1 MPNLESPSTYAEWYW
16 KNSLDAS
23 MARSEGA
30 EKAYAPVI
38 SNILAASGISEF
50 IPASLQPFYA
60 LLASPTAPDW
70 DDAQRMFLGTVS
82 RAVNLVAGEEMARP
96 FQYEA
101 AEKLLTLRMDAETA
115 TILQQRKKITDD
127 LYFGRMHSAGYA
139 DSEITHYYNSRL
151 PYPAF
156 ADIITWARYHGDPY
170 NPKELSWSKLQVSPE
185 DWDLWEWLSRQKL
198 NTEQVLSLYRRDTW
212 DISRTDDEL
221 SRLGW
226 RQEDILPLHNLAYDV
241 PNSMLLVQGA
251 LMQGK
256 SGQDIAQLISKGGI
270 HPEFSELY
278 YEGVLTKPATE
289 DIIAYE
295 LRRDPS
301 LNNLSN
307 ELTKTGTHPAYHNL
321 YKELAYQIPPVA
333 DIITMAVREAFTPAI
348 AARFGQYEDLPTD
361 FVTWVGKK
369 GLSKEW
375 AERYWAAHWSLPSP
389 QQGFE
394 MLHRGIINRDDLFM
408 LLRALDIMP
417 FWRDKLVNMA
427 YTLFTRIDIRRM
439 YNIGVMNEGDVNRAY
454 RELGYDDYKADIM
467 TRFVVKLKEQA
478 DKRIKDAAIKAEL
491 AKQEAEA
498 KAAEKKQEA
507 AIKAGIVKPATWTN
521 AQTLSFLKKKLIA
534 TERAEQELELLGYN
548 KERINVYLAS
558 VKPAP

>member
-60 LLASPTAPDW
+60 LLSAPPAPDW
-70 DDAQRMFLGTVS
+70 DDAQRTFLGVIT
-82 RAVNLVAGEEMARP
+82 RAVTMVVGDEEARP
-96 FQYEA
+96 FQYKA
-101 AEKLLTLRMDAETA
+101 AEKYLSMFIDAETA

-127 LYFGRMHSAGYA
+127 LYLGRMHSAGFA
-139 DSEITHYYNSRL
+139 DSEISHYYNSRL

-156 ADIITWARYHGDPY
+156 ADIITWARYNGDPT
-170 NPKELSWSKLQVSPE
+170 NPKELSWSKFQVSPD
-185 DWDLWEWLSRQKL
+185 DWELWEWLSRQKL

-212 DISRTDDEL
+212 DIGRTDNEL
-221 SRLGW
+221 LRLGW
-226 RQEDILPLHNLAYDV
+226 RQDDILPLHNLAYEV

-256 SGQDIAQLISKGGI
+256 SGPDIAKLISKGGI

-333 DIITMAVREAFTPAI
+333 DLITMAVREAFTPDI
-348 AARFGQYEDLPTD
+348 AARFGQYEGLPAQY
-361 FVTWVGKK
+361 VEWVQKK
-369 GLSKEW
+369 GLSKDW

-417 FWRDKLVNMA
+417 FWRDKMVSMA
-427 YTLFTRIDIRRM
+427 YTLFTRVDIRRM
-439 YNIGVMNEGDVNRAY
+439 YNIGVLNADGVHQAY
-454 RELGYDDYKADIM
+454 MELGYDNN
-467 TRFVVKLKEQA
+467 
-478 DKRIKDAAIKAEL
+478 
-491 AKQEAEA
+491 
-498 KAAEKKQEA
+498 
-507 AIKAGIVKPATWTN
+507 KAGIMTQFTIRLRQQALEREKLAEQKAQQEKPAKWT
-521 AQTLSFLKKKLIA
+521 ATQTLSFLKKKLIT
-534 TERAEQELELLGYN
+534 TERAEQELELLGYSR
-548 KERINVYLAS
+548 ERISVYLAS
-558 VKPAP
+558 VKTAT

>member
-1 MPNLESPSTYAEWYW
+1 MPNLESPSTYAEWFW
-16 KNSLDAS
+16 KNSLDAG

-38 SNILAASGISEF
+38 SQILAASGIGDL
-50 IPASLQPFYA
+50 IPASLKPFYNILSA
-60 LLASPTAPDW
+60 PPQPDW

-101 AEKLLTLRMDAETA
+101 AEKLLTLRIDADTA

-127 LYFGRMHSAGYA
+127 LYSGRMHSAGYA
-139 DSEITHYYNSRL
+139 DSEISHFYNARL

-156 ADIITWARYHGDPY
+156 PDIITWARYHGDPM
-170 NPKELSWSKLQVSPE
+170 NPKELSWSKFNISPE
-185 DWDLWEWLSRQKL
+185 DWELWEWLSVQKL
-198 NTEQVLSLYRRDTW
+198 NTEQTLSMYKRDLW

-221 SRLGW
+221 ARLGW
-226 RQEDILPLHNLAYDV
+226 RTDDRLALHNLAYDV
-241 PNSMLLVQGA
+241 PNPMLLVQGC
-251 LMQGK
+251 LMKGL
-256 SGQDIAQLISKGGI
+256 SNEEIAKNISYGGI
-270 HPEFSELY
+270 HPSYSELY
-278 YEGVLTKPATE
+278 YNGILTKPSTQ
-289 DIIAYE
+289 DLIAYE
-295 LRRDPS
+295 LRREPS
-301 LNNLSN
+301 LNNLSR
-307 ELTKTGTHPAYHNL
+307 ELTKTGIHPDYHNL

-333 DIITMAVREAFTPAI
+333 DIITMAVREAFTPDI
-348 AARFGQYEDLPTD
+348 ARRFGQYEGLPAEY
-361 FVTWVGKK
+361 VEWVQKK

-439 YNIGVMNEGDVNRAY
+439 YNIGVMSEGDVKSAY
-454 RELGYDDYKADIM
+454 ISLGYNDYNAGLM
-467 TRFVVKLKEQA
+467 TQFVIKLKQQA
-478 DKRIKDAAIKAEL
+478 DQRARAAA
-491 AKQEAEA
+491 A
-498 KAAEKKQEA
+498 KAAE
-507 AIKAGIVKPATWTN
+507 IKPATWT
-521 AQTLSFLKKKLIA
+521 ATQTLSFLKKTLI
-534 TERAEQELELLGYN
+534 TPERAKRELQLLGYD
-548 KERINVYLAS
+548 EEHISVFLAS
-558 VKPAP
+558 VKPAA